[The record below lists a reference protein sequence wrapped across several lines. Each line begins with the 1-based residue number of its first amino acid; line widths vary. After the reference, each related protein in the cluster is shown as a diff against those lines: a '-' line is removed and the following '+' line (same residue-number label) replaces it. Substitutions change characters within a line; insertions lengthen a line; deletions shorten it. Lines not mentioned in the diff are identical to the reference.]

1 MVLIVNY
8 QEGYAPMSFLW
19 VSYPL
24 EWLFLRWFAKLNTTL
39 LLYPGLGP
47 AMAEFYSNYR
57 NLSIGH
63 FLHNNILQRCHIAL
77 FHAATAVNHVATGKL
92 SYQICQCK

>member
-24 EWLFLRWFAKLNTTL
+24 EWLFLHWFAKPNTT

-47 AMAEFYSNYR
+47 AMLRRLKKVFQSTQAEFYR
-57 NLSIGH
+57 
-63 FLHNNILQRCHIAL
+63 
-77 FHAATAVNHVATGKL
+77 TA
-92 SYQICQCK
+92 ICPVMLYGA

>member
-1 MVLIVNY
+1 MLKYTCFFMVLIVNY

-24 EWLFLRWFAKLNTTL
+24 EWLFLHWFAKPNTT

-47 AMAEFYSNYR
+47 AMLRRLKKVFQSTQAEFYR
-57 NLSIGH
+57 
-63 FLHNNILQRCHIAL
+63 
-77 FHAATAVNHVATGKL
+77 TT
-92 SYQICQCK
+92 ICPVMLYGA